1 MEALALVGAINETR
15 SNLAGE
21 KESAVRS
28 TLPAPHFTAE
38 DHFLAE
44 TTKLSVGQALEKLRG
59 TEAPKAKMARLDEKI
74 DTLDE
79 ETQRLRAMRRR
90 LERDQRAGSTGRD
103 AQEANVRR
111 VTKLKILGITI
122 GIAIVILILAWM
134 WGLFELPTI
143 ANKG

>member
-1 MEALALVGAINETR
+1 MAERLILVQALPEYTSRPVL
-15 SNLAGE
+15 
-21 KESAVRS
+21 
-28 TLPAPHFTAE
+28 HFHQSRNAM
-38 DHFLAE
+38 AE

-79 ETQRLRAMRRR
+79 ETQRLRTMRRR
-90 LERDQRAGSTGRD
+90 LERDQRASSTGRD
-103 AQEANVRR
+103 AQQANVRR